1 MYWGTGYCGIGGSG
15 GSGGGDDEGGGGGSF
30 GTNCWLVVD
39 TLCCIDSG

>member
-30 GTNCWLVVD
+30 GANCWLVVD
-39 TLCCIDSG
+39 TLCWIDSG